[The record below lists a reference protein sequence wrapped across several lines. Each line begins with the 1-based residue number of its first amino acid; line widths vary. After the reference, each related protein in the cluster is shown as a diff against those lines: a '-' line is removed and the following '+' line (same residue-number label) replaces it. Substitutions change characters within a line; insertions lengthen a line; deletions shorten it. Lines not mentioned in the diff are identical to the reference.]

1 MLWYLD
7 RQEIAVLATAHFVDR
22 YDAGRR
28 LGIALQGHA
37 TDRPLI
43 VLGLPR
49 GGVPVASCVAEA
61 LSAPLDIC
69 VVRKLGVPGHEEFAF
84 GAIASGGAR
93 VLNAEVI
100 ESLGISPR
108 VIESVVAQEELELH
122 RRETVFRGE
131 RRFPILT
138 AETVIVVDDGAATG
152 ASMRAAVVA
161 LRQLGPRKIIVALP
175 VASREAV
182 RLLKA
187 VADDCVCLIEPEPFY
202 GVGLWYRD
210 FSETSDTEVSVLLAD
225 AGRRWASTPSPH
237 TTPAITYRRTG
248 QPTPR

>member
-1 MLWYLD
+1 MLTTGY
-7 RQEIAVLATAHFVDR
+7 FVDR

-37 TDRPLI
+37 ENRPLI

-49 GGVPVASCVAEA
+49 GGVPVAARVAEA

-69 VVRKLGVPGHEEFAF
+69 VVRKLGVPGQEELAF

-93 VLNAEVI
+93 VLNSDVI
-100 ESLGISPR
+100 GPLGILPG
-108 VIESVVAQEELELH
+108 VIESVVAREELELR
-122 RRETVFRGE
+122 RRETTYRGP
-131 RRFPILT
+131 RRFPVL
-138 AETVIVVDDGAATG
+138 AGETVIVVDDGAATG

-161 LRQLGPRKIIVALP
+161 LRQLGPRSVVVALP

-182 RLLKA
+182 RLLNA
-187 VADDCVCLIEPEPFY
+187 VADDCVCIIEPEPFY

-210 FSETSDTEVSVLLAD
+210 FSETSDAEVRLLLAE
-225 AGRRWASTPSPH
+225 AERRWA
-237 TTPAITYRRTG
+237 RRRPLAAEVG
-248 QPTPR
+248 VCL